1 MSKCDKNPLPLK
13 KPEIKKYDP
22 GDTRDDWI
30 VYKDSI
36 PPPLKHPRTCTDTI
50 NSSCGGGKSLEKC
63 IQECDESEKCSF
75 GYHLK
80 YGDNTKCLP
89 IYTSDYYPTSN
100 PTYSLKNQDC
110 YNLHPGVTSHTFISK
125 KRWGNKNGILPDEA
139 NAVFFDD
146 IILLGHRLKSTDSFL
161 KNGSGG
167 KVSFQEFGGTKLKLL
182 PEYGSG
188 LTTRVEYGDH
198 VSLNAINNDG
208 GFTSNIIIVEHGK
221 AIFKPYKNT
230 FLSEEQKFT
239 IIPVPGN
246 TCKQFNYNSNFLLR
260 SDTGF
265 LQIKIKKNIST
276 LVNNTT
282 MNPINNYPQ
291 NKNKNF
297 DISSMIFNFRPTKH
311 VYTCKNGRCK
321 EHKLTD
327 AKKHGRSATVNGNTA
342 YTRSDCFGSCN
353 WTSGNNYHNAGGV
366 QEVQHV
372 KVNECDNNWCVALT
386 IVLVVLIMLSIL
398 VLR

>member
-1 MSKCDKNPLPLK
+1 
-13 KPEIKKYDP
+13 
-22 GDTRDDWI
+22 
-30 VYKDSI
+30 
-36 PPPLKHPRTCTDTI
+36 
-50 NSSCGGGKSLEKC
+50 
-63 IQECDESEKCSF
+63 
-75 GYHLK
+75 LK
-80 YGDNTKCLP
+80 YGDNTTKCLP

-110 YNLHPGVTSHTFISK
+110 YSDLPRGVTSHTFISK
-125 KRWGNKNGILPDEA
+125 KRWGKRGILPDEA

-167 KVSFQEFGGTKLKLL
+167 KVSFQEFGGTNLKLL

-198 VSLNAINNDG
+198 VSLNVINNDG
-208 GFTSNIIIVEHGK
+208 GFTSSIMIVKHGK

-265 LQIKIKKNIST
+265 LQIKIKNVQKKTGLYST
-276 LVNNTT
+276 ASL
-282 MNPINNYPQ
+282 
-291 NKNKNF
+291 
-297 DISSMIFNFRPTKH
+297 
-311 VYTCKNGRCK
+311 
-321 EHKLTD
+321 
-327 AKKHGRSATVNGNTA
+327 
-342 YTRSDCFGSCN
+342 
-353 WTSGNNYHNAGGV
+353 
-366 QEVQHV
+366 
-372 KVNECDNNWCVALT
+372 
-386 IVLVVLIMLSIL
+386 LI
-398 VLR
+398 